1 MKINIV
7 LYELGYFTLKMNYQI
22 SYESDSVFDKLR
34 NIKIHGQLIDMDWI
48 KTQVYNK
55 EFVIPEMFPRIIPSL
70 ESILRKLR
78 CSTSFCP

>member
-1 MKINIV
+1 MKNNIV
-7 LYELGYFTLKMNYQI
+7 IYELKYFTLRMNYQI

-34 NIKIHGQLIDMDWI
+34 NTKIHGQLIDMDWI
-48 KTQVYNK
+48 KVQVYNK

-70 ESILRKLR
+70 ESILTKLR

>member
-1 MKINIV
+1 MKNNIV
-7 LYELGYFTLKMNYQI
+7 LYELRYFTLRMNYQI

-70 ESILRKLR
+70 ESILEKLR